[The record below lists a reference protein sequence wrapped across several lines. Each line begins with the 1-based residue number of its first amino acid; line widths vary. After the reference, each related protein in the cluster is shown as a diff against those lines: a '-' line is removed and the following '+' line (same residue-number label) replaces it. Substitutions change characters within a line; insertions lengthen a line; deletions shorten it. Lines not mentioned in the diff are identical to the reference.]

1 MAMDKGT
8 TETDRTLN
16 NQIRTA
22 LKADTLLSD
31 ASQKVSLSSDNGVVT
46 LNGTVATEK
55 DKKDLESRV
64 KSMAGVKE
72 VENNLQI
79 GPQTS
84 SSSSSG
90 LSPSSSTTTR

>member
-1 MAMDKGT
+1 MAMDKGL

-22 LKADTLLSD
+22 LKADTSLSD
-31 ASQKVSLSSDNGVVT
+31 ASQNVSLSSDDGVVT

-55 DKKDLESRV
+55 DKKDLESRI
-64 KSMAGVKE
+64 KSMAGVKK

-79 GPQTS
+79 GPQANS
-84 SSSSSG
+84 SSSSS

>member
-1 MAMDKGT
+1 MATDKGT
-8 TETDRTLN
+8 TDKDRTLN

-22 LKADTLLSD
+22 LEADTSLSD
-31 ASQKVSLSSDNGVVT
+31 ASEKVTLSSDDGVVT

-64 KSMAGVKE
+64 KNMAGVKK

-79 GPQTS
+79 GPQA
-84 SSSSSG
+84 
-90 LSPSSSTTTR
+90 SSSTSGSMHPSSPTTTR